1 MRVKRLFR
9 SPLLFPPKPPEA
21 DGTWANNPSRPA
33 SFLRM
38 LRLSTAPLPA
48 FFAAKRGFFAPNTR
62 RTRPRRAPERPV
74 LPRPRPFF
82 ARRAPEK
89 DPAAAVFA
97 RPPRHLCGPLEPR
110 KPPRVRLFCP
120 PAPAFAAARRRSPAN
135 PPEESPAAAEK
146 PPAKPTDQPVVT
158 ARRPKVSPHVPPRH
172 SLGARQPR
180 LPWSAFLLRRGEVCT
195 PRGDQ
200 IPGHDG

>member
-33 SFLRM
+33 SFLRQ
-38 LRLSTAPLPA
+38 LRPSTAPLPA

-74 LPRPRPFF
+74 LPRRRPVF

-89 DPAAAVFA
+89 DPAVPVFA
-97 RPPRHLCGPLEPR
+97 RDPDTFADPWNPGSPHVCGFFARPRPLLPPPTAVFPPIRPKKAPPPPKNHPPSQPTSPL
-110 KPPRVRLFCP
+110 PPP
-120 PAPAFAAARRRSPAN
+120 AARRSA
-135 PPEESPAAAEK
+135 
-146 PPAKPTDQPVVT
+146 
-158 ARRPKVSPHVPPRH
+158 HPPRQGIA
-172 SLGARQPR
+172 LGQGNPDCRGR
-180 LPWSAFLLRRGEVCT
+180 LFRFAVEKCAT
-195 PRGDQ
+195 PRGGSD
-200 IPGHDG
+200 PCA

>member
-33 SFLRM
+33 SFLRQ
-38 LRLSTAPLPA
+38 LRPSTAPLPA

-62 RTRPRRAPERPV
+62 RTRRFRPPERPV
-74 LPRPRPFF
+74 LPRSRPVF

-89 DPAAAVFA
+89 DPAVPVFA
-97 RPPRHLCGPLEPR
+97 RDPGTFADPWSPGS
-110 KPPRVRLFCP
+110 PRVRLFCP
-120 PAPAFAAARRRSPAN
+120 PAPAFAAARRRSLTK

-146 PPAKPTDQPVVT
+146 PPTQPAAQPVAAV
-158 ARRPKVSPHVPPRH
+158 RRPKVNPPPRQGTA
-172 SLGARQPR
+172 LGQGNPDCRGR
-180 LPWSAFLLRRGEVCT
+180 LFRFAVEKCAT
-195 PRGDQ
+195 PRGDL
-200 IPGHDG
+200 IPVHDG

>member
-33 SFLRM
+33 SFLRQ
-38 LRLSTAPLPA
+38 LRPSTAPLPA

-62 RTRPRRAPERPV
+62 RTRRFRPPERPV
-74 LPRPRPFF
+74 LPRSRPVF

-89 DPAAAVFA
+89 DPAVPVFA
-97 RPPRHLCGPLEPR
+97 RDPGAFADPWTPGSPLVCGFLPARARFCRRPPPFFRQSARR
-110 KPPRVRLFCP
+110 KP
-120 PAPAFAAARRRSPAN
+120 RRRRKTARQASRPARCRRP
-135 PPEESPAAAEK
+135 PPEGQSAA
-146 PPAKPTDQPVVT
+146 
-158 ARRPKVSPHVPPRH
+158 PPRH